1 MAGCAKKVIY
11 WMLLTGLGGVFA
23 VAGGLKVLDPAAFTV
38 DIDHYQ
44 ILPWSLA
51 ALTALYLPWLE
62 LIAAAA
68 LFRKEW
74 RTAAL
79 LLMMAMSALF
89 LAGMISAASRGLNIA
104 CGCFG
109 SGGGGHLGWAIVRD
123 LGIMAAIVI
132 CLLPFW
138 GRKTDSVEMA

>member
-1 MAGCAKKVIY
+1 MASRAKQITHFI
-11 WMLLTGLGGVFA
+11 LLVGLGAVFA
-23 VAGGLKVLDPAAFTV
+23 LAGVLKVLDPATFTI

-44 ILPWSLA
+44 ILPWSLSV
-51 ALTALYLPWLE
+51 LLALYLPWLE

-79 LLMMAMSALF
+79 LLMFALSILF

-109 SGGGGHLGWAIVRD
+109 TGNGHLGVAILRD
-123 LGIMAAIVI
+123 LGIMAAIGF
-132 CLLPFW
+132 CLLSCPHRLW
-138 GRKTDSVEMA
+138 RW